1 MNISE
6 DAFTIGEEITVTDE
20 HGVSYTGVVSEDD
33 GVYVGDA
40 EIVRNEG
47 DFYVVK
53 EIDSSEVHGF
63 LSKIVQVQD

>member
-6 DAFTIGEEITVTDE
+6 DAFTIGEEVTVIDE
-20 HGVSYTGVVSEDD
+20 HGVSYSGVVSEDD
-33 GVYVGDA
+33 GVYVGDT
-40 EIVRNEG
+40 EVVRDG
-47 DFYVVK
+47 DVFYIVK